1 MANSN
6 PLLTGRGS
14 RQLLQPPSGGF
25 FARPRRVPI
34 LRPTVKEAPGR
45 GPGPANT
52 PGFPTIGS
60 FPNNFFAMPLASSPI
75 GVFDSGVGGLSV
87 LRALLA
93 ALPDERFVYLADSA
107 HAPYGERGDAYVAAR
122 THAITQYLREQ
133 HHIKA
138 LVVACNTA
146 TAAAIHEVR
155 SNHPE
160 LPLVGLE
167 PAIKPALAVT
177 KTGHVGVIGTRGTLT
192 SAKFGRLMN
201 ALSDQAHFVV
211 QPCDGLAH
219 AIERSVAQPA
229 PAADSPVD
237 ATETGALCE
246 RYLQAMGTFGTAPGQ
261 MDTLVLGCTH
271 YIFAARELRALVG
284 PDVQFIET
292 GEPVARQTRRLLEA
306 AGLLYR
312 PSAESAHKGAAPPP
326 QPCPVQLLT
335 TGPVAMM
342 EAAAQRWL
350 HLPAQCCASV
360 SVK

>member
-1 MANSN
+1 
-6 PLLTGRGS
+6 
-14 RQLLQPPSGGF
+14 
-25 FARPRRVPI
+25 
-34 LRPTVKEAPGR
+34 
-45 GPGPANT
+45 
-52 PGFPTIGS
+52 
-60 FPNNFFAMPLASSPI
+60 MPQASSPI

-93 ALPDERFVYLADSA
+93 AMPHERFVYLADSA

-122 THAITQYLREQ
+122 THAITQYLCEQ
-133 HHIKA
+133 HGIKA

-155 SNHPE
+155 SSHPT

-192 SAKFGRLMN
+192 SAKFGKLM
-201 ALSDQAHFVV
+201 ASLTGQAQFVV

-219 AIERSVAQPA
+219 AIERSVAQPV
-229 PAADSPVD
+229 PTSEHTGAAIS
-237 ATETGALCE
+237 ATETGALCQ
-246 RYLQAMGTFGTAPGQ
+246 RYIEAMGSFGNAPGQ

-271 YIFAARELRALVG
+271 YIFVAHELRALVG

-306 AGLLYR
+306 AGLLHVPAETR
-312 PSAESAHKGAAPPP
+312 PGQPPATPHGATP
-326 QPCPVQLLT
+326 PVQLLT
-335 TGPVAMM
+335 TGPVAML

-350 HLPAQCCASV
+350 DLPASCCQSV
-360 SVK
+360 QVP

>member
-1 MANSN
+1 M
-6 PLLTGRGS
+6 GS
-14 RQLLQPPSGGF
+14 LMQS
-25 FARPRRVPI
+25 
-34 LRPTVKEAPGR
+34 
-45 GPGPANT
+45 
-52 PGFPTIGS
+52 
-60 FPNNFFAMPLASSPI
+60 ASSPI

-93 ALPDERFVYLADSA
+93 SMPHERFVYLADSG

-122 THAITQYLREQ
+122 THAITQYLCEQ

-155 SNHPE
+155 SSHPE

-167 PAIKPALAVT
+167 PAVKPALAVT

-192 SAKFGRLMN
+192 SAKFGKLM
-201 ALSDQAHFVV
+201 ASLADQAHFVV

-219 AIERSVAQPA
+219 AIERSVALP
-229 PAADSPVD
+229 PAAPGSPVG
-237 ATETGALCE
+237 ATETGGLCE
-246 RYLQAMGTFGTAPGQ
+246 RYLQAMGSFGTGPGQ

-271 YIFAARELRALVG
+271 YIFVAHELRALVG

-292 GEPVARQTRRLLEA
+292 GEPVARQTRRLLET
-306 AGLLYR
+306 AGLLAV
-312 PSAESAHKGAAPPP
+312 PEPPNPGTQPPP
-326 QPCPVQLLT
+326 LQSNPSVQLLT
-335 TGPVAMM
+335 TGPVSML

-350 HLPAQCCASV
+350 DLPPSQCRSV
-360 SVK
+360 SVP